1 MTNFPLNS
9 GSCKA
14 KLGGKQNV
22 VALYLHPRYF
32 IFLKI
37 LLFPPHVC
45 ILLLPN
51 ALCMGP
57 HQIMALSPH
66 QIMALNKGLPRDS
79 YIRLLDSEGKFFKSL
94 SNTAK
99 LISGR
104 FDVLG
109 QIAILVDL
117 EFCFKG
123 NYTLLCSY
131 SLCSNLEKESMA
143 MAELS

>member
-37 LLFPPHVC
+37 LLFPLHVC

-51 ALCMGP
+51 ALCMG
-57 HQIMALSPH
+57 PH

>member
-1 MTNFPLNS
+1 MTDFPLNS

-14 KLGGKQNV
+14 KLGGKQNL

-32 IFLKI
+32 IFHKI
-37 LLFPPHVC
+37 LLFPLHVC

-51 ALCMGP
+51 ALCLGP
-57 HQIMALSPH
+57 YQIMALS
-66 QIMALNKGLPRDS
+66 AGLPRDS
-79 YIRLLDSEGKFFKSL
+79 YIRLLDSERKFFRSL
-94 SNTAK
+94 SNTVK
-99 LISGR
+99 MVSGR

-109 QIAILVDL
+109 QIAILVAL

-123 NYTLLCSY
+123 NHTLLCSY

-143 MAELS
+143 MAELN